1 MGCDDDLEVKTK
13 IYEKLVKEN
22 IDYENLLIAKKYNV
36 ELIDG
41 IVELIVETELAQSDT
56 ILIASERYPAAL
68 VKSKLMKL
76 NYCHIEYVL
85 DCLSKNTT
93 KVKNIKK
100 YLLAAL
106 FYAPT
111 TMDGYYKAAVNHDM
125 PQFVV
130 NH

>member
-1 MGCDDDLEVKTK
+1 MGCDKDLEAKTK
-13 IYEKLVKEN
+13 AYEKLVKEN
-22 IDYENLLIAKKYNV
+22 IDYENLLIANKYDV
-36 ELIDG
+36 ELIGG

-56 ILIASERYPAAL
+56 ILIASERYPTAL

-76 NYCHIEYVL
+76 NYCHVEYVL
-85 DCLSKNTT
+85 DCLGKNTT

-106 FYAPT
+106 FNAPT
-111 TMDGYYKAAVNHDM
+111 TMDGYYKAEVNHDM
-125 PQFVV
+125 PQFAV